1 MLQVGEFI
9 IFDNVQQREIVP
21 NSLMDSNL
29 AITALVNL
37 SVQLNRLSSE
47 MTFSAVVL
55 SQLGRVTSFAIKVQ
69 QMKFSPQKE
78 DLMFL
83 RPTNNA
89 KHLDKPD
96 ED

>member
-1 MLQVGEFI
+1 M
-9 IFDNVQQREIVP
+9 
-21 NSLMDSNL
+21 NL

-47 MTFSAVVL
+47 MTFSAVVFVTA
-55 SQLGRVTSFAIKVQ
+55 QLGRVTSFAIKVQ
-69 QMKFSPQKE
+69 QMKFSLQKE

-89 KHLDKPD
+89 KHLDKLD